1 MQHFNNLSWSTTR
14 ITVLEYC
21 QKKYF
26 FNYYT
31 HTLRNLNEQ
40 LRLDAL
46 LLKHLKSLEMRVGEK
61 THWLLSDYI
70 RKLKIQQKLSP
81 EEIEEL
87 KQKIVTEMKTEYEIS
102 KNRDYTSYDRDHT
115 FWLSEHYYGENVDEQ
130 LEPVI
135 QKVLNNLDVF
145 IKSDWHER
153 ILSYMK
159 RAKTVFVE
167 TPREKNFES
176 MKVQLGSVPE
186 LKNIIVMAAPDFG
199 VVFDENN
206 YLIIDWKSGHEKLD
220 GDGVSDQIKIYALK
234 LLLKMKAEV
243 KNVNIDWYEIYL
255 PSLKKI
261 GWKIE
266 QEHIDSIIKKLIED
280 VNYQKQFLV
289 DGDEVKNIP
298 IAKENFYRTK
308 SLKKCESCT
317 FRKVCEDL
325 KGFEVST

>member
-31 HTLRNLNEQ
+31 HTLRNLNEE
-40 LRLDAL
+40 LRLESL
-46 LLKHLKSLEMRVGEK
+46 LLKHLKSLDMRVGEK

-70 RKLKIQQKLSP
+70 RRLKTQQDLSP
-81 EEIEEL
+81 EEVEEL
-87 KQKIVTEMKTEYEIS
+87 KQWITKEMKSEYEIS
-102 KNRDYTSYDRDHT
+102 KNRDYTSYDRNQN
-115 FWLSEHYYGENVDEQ
+115 FWLSEHYYGENVDDQ

-153 ILSYMK
+153 LVSYIRK
-159 RAKTVFVE
+159 AKTVFVE

-176 MKVQLGSVPE
+176 MKVQFQAIPE
-186 LKNIIVMAAPDFG
+186 LKNIVVMASPDFG
-199 VVFDENN
+199 VVFDENK
-206 YLIIDWKSGHEKLD
+206 YLIIDWKSGQEKLD
-220 GDGVSDQIKIYALK
+220 GDWVSDQIKIYALK
-234 LLLKMKAEV
+234 TLLKMRADV
-243 KNVNIDWYEIYL
+243 ANVNIEWYEVYL

-266 QEHIDSIIKKLIED
+266 KEHIEWIVQKLIED
-280 VNYQKQFLV
+280 VKYQKQFLV
-289 DGDEVKNIP
+289 DEDEIKNQPIP
-298 IAKENFYRTK
+298 HENFYRTK
-308 SLKKCESCT
+308 SPKKCESCT

-325 KGFEVST
+325 KKLETN

>member
-40 LRLDAL
+40 LRLETL
-46 LLKHLKSLEMRVGEK
+46 LLKHLKSLDMRVGEK

-70 RKLKIQQKLSP
+70 RKLKNQQKVST
-81 EEIEEL
+81 EEVDAL
-87 KQKIVTEMKTEYEIS
+87 KQNIVNEMKSEYEIS
-102 KNRDYTSYDRDHT
+102 KNRDYTNYDKDRT
-115 FWLSEHYYGENVDEQ
+115 FWLSEHYYWEDVDDQ

-145 IKSDWHER
+145 IKSDRHEK
-153 ILSYMK
+153 IISYMK
-159 RAKTVFVE
+159 KAKTTFVE

-176 MKVQLGSVPE
+176 MKVQLQSIPE
-186 LKNIIVMAAPDFG
+186 LKNIVVMAAPDFG
-199 VVFDENN
+199 VVFEEKK
-206 YLIIDWKSGHEKLD
+206 LMIIDWKSGHEKMD

-234 LLLKMKAEV
+234 SLLKMRTDIKDVE
-243 KNVNIDWYEIYL
+243 IEGYEIYL

-261 GWKIE
+261 GWKIQ
-266 QEHIDSIIKKLIED
+266 QEDIDSIIKKLIED
-280 VNYQKQFLV
+280 VTYQKQFLV
-289 DGDEVKNIP
+289 DEDEIKNQPIP
-298 IAKENFYRTK
+298 HENFYRTK
-308 SLKKCESCT
+308 SVKKCESCT
-317 FRKVCEDL
+317 FRKVCEEL
-325 KGFEVST
+325 KKFETN

>member
-40 LRLDAL
+40 LRLETL
-46 LLKHLKSLEMRVGEK
+46 LLKHLKSLEMRVWEK
-61 THWLLSDYI
+61 THRLLSDYI
-70 RKLKIQQKLSP
+70 RKLKNNQTVSP
-81 EEIEEL
+81 EEIATL
-87 KQKIVTEMKTEYEIS
+87 KENIVNEMKSEYETS
-102 KNRDYTSYDRDHT
+102 KNRDYTSYDRNQN
-115 FWLSEHYYGENVDEQ
+115 FWLSEHYYGENVDDQ

-145 IKSDWHER
+145 IKSDRHEK
-153 ILSYMK
+153 IISYMK
-159 RAKTVFVE
+159 KAKTTFVE

-176 MKVQLGSVPE
+176 MKVQLQSIPE
-186 LKNIIVMAAPDFG
+186 LKNIVVMAAPDFG
-199 VVFDENN
+199 VVFEEKKFM
-206 YLIIDWKSGHEKLD
+206 IIDWKSGHEKMD

-234 LLLKMKAEV
+234 SLLKMKADIKDVE
-243 KNVNIDWYEIYL
+243 IEGYEIYL

-261 GWKIE
+261 GWKIQ
-266 QEHIDSIIKKLIED
+266 QEDIDSIIKKLIED
-280 VNYQKQFLV
+280 VTYQKQFLV
-289 DGDEVKNIP
+289 DEDEVKNQPIP
-298 IAKENFYRTK
+298 HENFYRTK
-308 SLKKCESCT
+308 SPKKCESCT

-325 KGFEVST
+325 KKFEIA